1 MKTTTKLLMKKTL
14 QFMSLPMKLSRIRPP
29 KIRNPG
35 QNPALQKLFFSLCQV
50 QVFFVVICGLGL
62 QLRAED
68 NGASYSVTTNPKNSF
83 GFFVLHGSQPLVNVG
98 FGEWGDKAAYN
109 SGPQSKDTIADG
121 KLSITGDAIFDKNH
135 LAHAVTMAVSAPN
148 AVTWKCD
155 LSAGQTDVAY
165 NLLALTW
172 NFPDAK
178 KGSVTLTDGSGVEK
192 TLSLPLPEG
201 NHENISKIVFQI
213 SGSDKIELSLGSPIY
228 VVAHLG
234 AIYLRLG
241 GNGWNTPPEVLT
253 AGSKKSF
260 SFTLTLPGSVAM
272 ASSDHF
278 IKPLADASWFTYS
291 VNGLNQPP
299 TSVIGM
305 EDWLD
310 KPAGK
315 HGGVREIG
323 DHFEFEDG
331 TPVKFWGGVISY
343 EANLAPAKSDA
354 DIMSAFW
361 ARYGVNSIRFTFPAN
376 AAWTGVGDKNDC
388 TKYDPA
394 LLDKMDYFMAQLASH
409 GIYYRIGATWS
420 FDILPANKDQVL
432 NYDELL
438 NFVGLGGVK
447 GPRTYNLIN
456 FASDIQDL
464 LIQKVVNLL
473 KHQNPYTQKT
483 YAEDPAMC
491 GLEFQNEDDI
501 FWYSVDGAFKQC
513 PTYAKKFTEQYAA
526 WLKQRYGTQE
536 GLKTAWAEAIA
547 PDETIKAGNIKL
559 QMFPVYNI
567 TTSKGGAKRRLLDN
581 GLFLHQVQDQF
592 YSKFVK
598 AVRDAG
604 YKGPIT
610 GGNWQAPEMLA
621 HFYNLLSDAKVGQI
635 DRHNYFGYVKNTCFQ
650 TMLSE
655 QGSGLLSTGLQQVQG
670 KPFGLSEWSEVYPD
684 CYRAEAPPLM
694 AAYGMGLLGWNAL
707 YQEQFQVC
715 TQPPS
720 SYAKGDALA
729 VATPMATMVGYP
741 PYGVWIANSPSQ
753 MGQYPLLTR
762 MLYRGDV
769 KEGDIISTRNV
780 SESELEQGKFSFSEN
795 SQQEGDAKSFS
806 GSVPPAAL
814 AAGRCLVHFTD
825 QPTPPVLP
833 DMSKYQQGS
842 VVTSATRQL
851 KWDSSDQGF
860 FTINTAGTKGVIGF
874 AAAKP
879 QDLGD
884 VTITSQTPFASI
896 LLTAADKNDTL
907 EHGSSAILS
916 AIARESN
923 TGFTYSALDNTV
935 FNNGTMPILLE
946 PVQADIVI
954 KNRKITAINVLDQ
967 NGARMDKTLP
977 FKDGAFHIDTG
988 KDKTIYYE
996 IVFKSSN

>member
-1 MKTTTKLLMKKTL
+1 MKVL
-14 QFMSLPMKLSRIRPP
+14 
-29 KIRNPG
+29 
-35 QNPALQKLFFSLCQV
+35 FSLRQV
-50 QVFFVVICGLGL
+50 LVFSAVICGLSLPL
-62 QLRAED
+62 QAGE
-68 NGASYSVTTNPKNSF
+68 NAAPYSVTTNPKNSF
-83 GFFVLHGSQPLVNVG
+83 SLFVLHGSQPIMGVG
-98 FGEWGDKAAYN
+98 VGEWGANNAWTG
-109 SGPQSKDTIADG
+109 GPKSTAPIADG
-121 KLSITGDAIFDKNH
+121 KLSITGDVLFGKNP
-135 LAHAVTMAVSAPN
+135 LTHALEMTSPTPN
-148 AVTWKCD
+148 SVAWHCD
-155 LSAGQTDVAY
+155 FSTGQTEVAC
-165 NLLALTW
+165 ALIVVSLD
-172 NFPDAK
+172 FLDAK
-178 KGSVTLTDGSGVEK
+178 KGSVILTDGSGVEK
-192 TLSLPLPEG
+192 TLPLPIPQGG
-201 NHENISKIVFQI
+201 NYERISKIVVQI
-213 SGSDKIELSLGSPIY
+213 QGSDKIELGLESPIT
-228 VVAHLG
+228 VMPHG
-234 AIYLRLG
+234 NGFFLRLA
-241 GNGWNTPPEVLT
+241 GNGWNAPLEVMP
-253 AGSKKSF
+253 AGSKKSL
-260 SFTLTLPGSVAM
+260 SFTLTMPGQVAL
-272 ASSDHF
+272 APSDQF

-315 HGGVREIG
+315 HGGVREVG
-323 DHFEFEDG
+323 DHFQFEDG
-331 TPVKFWGGVISY
+331 TPVKFWGGVLSY
-343 EANLAPAKSDA
+343 VPNIAPSKSAA
-354 DIMSAFW
+354 DIMAPFW
-361 ARYGVNSIRFTFPAN
+361 ARYGVNSVRLTFPAN
-376 AAWTGVGDKNDC
+376 AGNWNGVGDTKDC
-388 TKYDPA
+388 TQYDPS
-394 LLDKMDYFMAQLASH
+394 LLDKMDYFVAQLASH

-420 FDILPANKDQVL
+420 FDILPTNKAQVL

-456 FASDIQDL
+456 FAGDIQDL
-464 LIQKVVNLL
+464 LIQKVVNLV
-473 KHQNPYTQKT
+473 KHENPYTHKT
-483 YAEDPAMC
+483 YAQDPAMC
-491 GLEFQNEDDI
+491 GLEIHNEDDI
-501 FWYSVDGAFKQC
+501 FWFSVDAAFKQC

-526 WLKQRYGTQE
+526 WLKQRYSTQE
-536 GLKTAWAEAIA
+536 ALKTAWGEALA
-547 PDETIKAGNIKL
+547 KDETLEAGNIKL
-559 QMFPVYNI
+559 QMFPVYI
-567 TTSKGGAKRRLLDN
+567 LSRVQGGAKRRLLDN

-621 HFYNLLSDAKVGQI
+621 HFYNLLSDAEVGQI

-655 QGSGLLSTGLQQVQG
+655 HGSGLLSTGLQQVQG